1 MLEQAQADTNRNTLE
16 FGVNSD
22 NQTSGLISSR
32 LKNHL
37 PVFTS
42 TPILQSQDVHTDNI
56 EVLPIYRIC
65 RKLDQ
70 VESELKELKHTVISN
85 IERKISDL
93 KSTMI
98 KLLDEVASENN
109 SYASVV
115 QRQINTNQSID
126 EGFCNNSPVDISV
139 ASGLSHT
146 CVKTVYVPSE
156 QTTLEDR
163 NCDTFTVSRSPPLT
177 SSQTHLKSV
186 CIPSELPTEIV
197 TERVT
202 EITGQTVPVRIT
214 TRASKT
220 TEFDQC
226 RPATTCHD
234 NKATTPKTL
243 LIGDSVLHGI
253 NTKGLIKGVQKH
265 SRGGATVNEII
276 EEIGVYDIKSFNK
289 IIIYVGGNDC
299 AKYVDQQ
306 KFEEKYDQ
314 LISLIKASNGE
325 CDVYLCKI
333 APRGDTDVTIFNNS
347 IERLATYWEHQNVS
361 CIEETHTYFYGK
373 NNIPASR
380 YFGSDGIHL
389 SMSGLKRFLN
399 ALDITVKLV
408 VN

>member
-1 MLEQAQADTNRNTLE
+1 MKYVRETDSQIIDEQSEIDHNTMDIESSGLEQAQADTDRNMLE

-22 NQTSGLISSR
+22 TQTSGLISSR

-85 IERKISDL
+85 MERKISDL

-109 SYASVV
+109 SYAGVV

-139 ASGLSHT
+139 ASGSSHT

-163 NCDTFTVSRSPPLT
+163 NCDTFLVSRSPPPT

-186 CIPSELPTEIV
+186 CIPPELPTEIV
-197 TERVT
+197 TESVT
-202 EITGQTVPVRIT
+202 EITGQTIPVRIT

-299 AKYVDQQ
+299 AKYVDSPAEIRREICPIN
-306 KFEEKYDQ
+306 KF
-314 LISLIKASNGE
+314 N
-325 CDVYLCKI
+325 
-333 APRGDTDVTIFNNS
+333 
-347 IERLATYWEHQNVS
+347 
-361 CIEETHTYFYGK
+361 
-373 NNIPASR
+373 
-380 YFGSDGIHL
+380 
-389 SMSGLKRFLN
+389 
-399 ALDITVKLV
+399 
-408 VN
+408 